1 MTREELLKLHEEMG
15 AKARSIMRKKN
26 EDYGAETDPFR
37 NFRTFGPYGILVRL
51 SDKLS
56 RLRTYEERGKFSVED
71 EGMEDTVLDAINY
84 LVLYAAM
91 HADKS

>member
-1 MTREELLKLHEEMG
+1 MTREELLKLHADMSTH
-15 AKARSIMRKKN
+15 AASIMRKKN

-37 NFRTFGPYGILVRL
+37 NFRAFGPYGILVRL

-56 RLRTYEERGKFSVED
+56 RLRTYEERGKFSVDD